1 MNFMEIFDIQ
11 YDEEKVKEC
20 DKKKKKKKNATSSVN
35 RVTSNPCR
43 SRLQGA

>member
-20 DKKKKKKKNATSSVN
+20 DKKKKKKKTSSVN